1 MNNKELSDAFDVL
14 LNSFAN
20 TLPFGGEASD
30 YDIVL
35 DEYEKSLLL
44 TQAMKQ
50 FIIDYYSGR
59 NTTSFS
65 FEEKEEIREAL
76 DALVKT
82 KELTAV
88 DDDDDLPE
96 SAKHLY
102 SVNHLFT
109 FYSIPVNVLY
119 IIFEEV
125 KFSSYISDCNKGAS
139 ALVVPTTHDELWH
152 KLHNPFRGPSN
163 KRVLRL
169 NADNNLVEL
178 VSDYPIGSYLLRYV
192 EEPKPII
199 LIDLPNG
206 LTIDGLST
214 ETECVLPAITHHL
227 IVNNAVIAAIQSRM
241 IGRGGNS
248 TSNQK

>member
-1 MNNKELSDAFDVL
+1 MNNNEISNAFDTL

-35 DEYEKSLLL
+35 DEYEKSLYL
-44 TQAMKQ
+44 TQAEKQ
-50 FIIDYYSGR
+50 FVIDYYSGR
-59 NTTSFS
+59 NHTSFS

-76 DALVKT
+76 DVLVKT
-82 KELTAV
+82 KELVEANEV
-88 DDDDDLPE
+88 PE
-96 SAKHLY
+96 SAKSLY
-102 SVNHLFT
+102 DGKHRFS
-109 FYSIPVNVLY
+109 FYTIPDNVLY

-125 KFSSYISDCNKGAS
+125 KFSSYISDCKKGAA

-152 KLHNPFRGPSN
+152 RLHNPFRGTSN

-214 ETECVLPAITHHL
+214 KTECKLPAITHHL
-227 IVNNAVIAAIQSRM
+227 IVNNAVMAAVQSKM
-241 IGRGGNS
+241 IGRNGS
-248 TSNQK
+248 TSKEK